1 MNASVRHTNIIFIDY
16 NITKYADMQSNV
28 SDTVIHKGKLK
39 RPEKD
44 TLYTWRIIFVKQE
57 KVSAL
62 RDMLTVLPPLREFL
76 KGKPAG
82 QKELNTW

>member
-1 MNASVRHTNIIFIDY
+1 
-16 NITKYADMQSNV
+16 MQSNV

-39 RPEKD
+39 RLEKD

-62 RDMLTVLPPLREFL
+62 RESIMLTVLPPLRGFL
-76 KGKPAG
+76 KGGPAG
-82 QKELNTW
+82 QKDYLNTWRLVRPPL